1 MKLKNK
7 LNSFLTNKLVL
18 NMVFVFSLLNITG
31 YIMIGRIDDVIFF
44 ILTAL
49 LIGFFNK
56 NMIIVL
62 GVPLILVNLMAVSNK
77 SLTEGFNA
85 NNKVKGSKNKAVKNK
100 TDEKERIDKDKKKM
114 VEQKQKDS
122 FEVGRADKYNIDYA
136 ATVEDAYD
144 ELSNILGGDG
154 IKRLTDDT
162 RGLIGQQMELTNAIK
177 GMGPLMES
185 MGPMIAQ
192 AEGLMNKMNPETLKS
207 LKGMTSKL
215 N

>member
-1 MKLKNK
+1 
-7 LNSFLTNKLVL
+7 
-18 NMVFVFSLLNITG
+18 
-31 YIMIGRIDDVIFF
+31 
-44 ILTAL
+44 
-49 LIGFFNK
+49 
-56 NMIIVL
+56 MIIIL

-85 NNKVKGSKNKAVKNK
+85 NNKNKAKGSKNQAGNNK
-100 TDEKERIDKDKKKM
+100 IDENKKKDKDKKKM
-114 VEQKQKDS
+114 IEPKQRDP

-144 ELSNILGGDG
+144 ELNNILGGDG
-154 IKRLTDDT
+154 IRRLTDDT
-162 RGLIGQQMELTNAIK
+162 RGLISQQMELTNAIK

-192 AEGLMNKMNPETLKS
+192 AEGLMQKMDPETLKS